1 MNHPVSGVQVWTA
14 RLYQIRIAIISG
26 PRDKHWLEDFAVFGS
41 WDLRR
46 IPRGQLVAEYDLYQ
60 AMKLPLQSHSLWVSD
75 PHQLV
80 DENLLSALRRSE
92 DFLIG
97 NSSRLILRLCQC
109 RSGCYE
115 SSLNG
120 VGPFVALSK
129 PC

>member
-26 PRDKHWLEDFAVFGS
+26 PRGKHWLQDFAVFGS
-41 WDLRR
+41 WDVRR

-80 DENLLSALRRSE
+80 DENLLSHFVDLRIS
-92 DFLIG
+92 
-97 NSSRLILRLCQC
+97 
-109 RSGCYE
+109 
-115 SSLNG
+115 
-120 VGPFVALSK
+120 
-129 PC
+129 